1 MPDLQEQY
9 DQKVSPPS
17 FRLDVQ
23 LHELSLTTEPN
34 EEVMPDA
41 LLLHLESQPR
51 FLLQRCQGH

>member
-34 EEVMPDA
+34 EEVMADA